1 MILENLTKEE
11 LTEVLKKGKKLASSE
26 IGMKAFKTYKE
37 YYYLE
42 KELFELIR
50 SDINEAEY
58 EEASKLSLIDI
69 PDYIL
74 VKLIDEG
81 LFVCKKEEKIRTIN
95 ELNNIIS
102 YEGNKRENIY

>member
-26 IGMKAFKTYKE
+26 IGMKEFKTYKE
-37 YYYLE
+37 YYYLG

-81 LFVCKKEEKIRTIN
+81 LF
-95 ELNNIIS
+95 
-102 YEGNKRENIY
+102 Y